1 MKPIMISTALLALP
15 LSLQAAETRQDLR
28 FVAGAALGYTTLE
41 FPAKLD
47 HDLTFITTNLTA
59 AATWRRWNLSLNAA
73 FDVDEADISEEEDV
87 GSAGREDIDLTLGY
101 QLHRNWS
108 LFAGYK
114 RGETTMDFVSR
125 EPDEDDGEFLRTSES
140 YEQEGPFIGAGF
152 SWQFERA
159 GRLSISAAYADL
171 RATNRFAANT
181 DEEEGDDEPPEFDDL
196 TGTVKGDTT
205 GFSYTLAWTMPLSSR
220 LLFQTRF
227 KVNDYQ
233 QDIRFEGETFDNID
247 ETLSSLHVGLAY
259 VF

>member
-1 MKPIMISTALLALP
+1 MKANLIGAALLAGATAV
-15 LSLQAAETRQDLR
+15 QAQDTRQELR
-28 FVAGAALGYTTLE
+28 FVTGAALGYTTLE

-47 HDLTFITTNLTA
+47 HDLTFVTANLTG

-73 FDVDEADISEEEDV
+73 FDVSEADISEEEDL

-101 QLHRNWS
+101 QLHRNWG

-114 RGETTMDFVSR
+114 RGETTMDFVPR
-125 EPDEDDGEFLRTSES
+125 EPDDDGNYLRTSES
-140 YEQEGPFIGAGF
+140 YEQEGPFIGASF
-152 SWQFERA
+152 AWQFERA

-171 RATNRFAANT
+171 RATNHFAANT
-181 DEEEGDDEPPEFDDL
+181 DEDEEDEAPEFDDL

-247 ETLSSLHVGLAY
+247 ETLSSLHVGLSY